1 MLCVECGKREAKY
14 DNLCKECFLKKVKFT
29 DLPRHIEV
37 IICPHCGAVK
47 FKGEWKRISREEMIR
62 ELIMRNLDTLYEYD
76 ALEYEWKEREG
87 IKEFELD
94 VIFKIRYKD
103 LEIVEEHYTEVSI
116 KYESCP
122 RCNRYFGNYFEAILQ
137 IRGAREGELDEI
149 VSYAHERL
157 DYYAQKNENLFITK
171 EEEKHQGW
179 DIYISDKKEAKKV
192 ADEISKKYGATI
204 KASPHIVGRKD
215 GRDVY
220 RMTYSVRLP
229 EYREGDVVEVEGEYY
244 VIHNLHGS
252 YLKLRALREKR
263 EKNVDV
269 KKHKVRV
276 VERRENLEEALVV
289 YAIENEAQLLD
300 KNYRTLDVKT
310 PLLLKSGDK
319 VKIVRIDDEI
329 YVVP

>member
-14 DNLCKECFLKKVKFT
+14 ENLCEECFLKKVKFT
-29 DLPRHIEV
+29 DLPKHMEV
-37 IICPHCGAVK
+37 VICPHCGAVK
-47 FKGEWKRISREEMIR
+47 FRGEWRRLNREEMLR
-62 ELIMRNLDTLYEYD
+62 ELIERNLDTLHEYD
-76 ALEYEWKEREG
+76 SLAVEFSEREG
-87 IKEFELD
+87 NKNLEVDVRIHIKYRDL
-94 VIFKIRYKD
+94 KI
-103 LEIVEEHYTEVSI
+103 IEEHYSEVSI

-137 IRGAREGELDEI
+137 IRGVREGELEEI
-149 VSYAHERL
+149 VNFAHSRL

-171 EEEKHQGW
+171 EEGKHEGW

-192 ADEISKKYGATI
+192 ADEISKRYGATV

-229 EYREGDVVEVEGEYY
+229 EYREGDIVEVEGDYY
-244 VIHNLHGS
+244 VIRHVSGT
-252 YLKLRALREKR
+252 YLKLRSLREDR

-269 KKHKVRV
+269 KRHRVRV
-276 VERRENLEEALVV
+276 IRRGDDLEEAMVIYPRDDEV
-289 YAIENEAQLLD
+289 QIMDGDY
-300 KNYRTLDVKT
+300 KTLDAKT
-310 PLLLKSGDK
+310 TTTLKSGDK
-319 VKIVRIDDEI
+319 VKIVRINGVV